1 MVLSNRKPCAALPAG
16 DIRAIFEARPLDGA
30 PEKINGKVET
40 QLDMIRVIIQR
51 FTAVEV
57 GTN

>member
-1 MVLSNRKPCAALPAG
+1 MCCATCLG
-16 DIRAIFEARPLDGA
+16 IFGSIDFEARPLDGA

-40 QLDMIRVIIQR
+40 QLDMTHVIIKR
-51 FTAVEV
+51 FTAIGV